1 MKAFLFAALSVV
13 ALTAAAEDEITQYEG
28 YELVWHDEFDVEG
41 KPNPDNWSYERG
53 FQRNHEDQWYQ
64 EDNAFCE
71 DGKLIIEG
79 RKQRFKNPDYGKY
92 SDWRNREYVD
102 YTSSC
107 ITTDKKHSWT
117 YGRFI
122 IRAKIPAYTGCW
134 PAIWLLGQNY
144 DGIYGWPH
152 NGEIDIMEFYQVN
165 GQPHIL
171 ANACWGGKW
180 SKWDATW
187 DSEKIPYSHFLEKD
201 ADWGEKYHEWRMDWD
216 VDNIKIYLDDEL
228 LNTIPLAD
236 TENPQTDFFGESQY
250 NPFDHPQYL
259 LLNLALGGDNGGSL
273 DSTPFPCRYE
283 IDYVRVYQEKKE
295 ASVAAETA
303 DNAPSIIGGKGSISI
318 ASSQIGDCNVSVS
331 NAAGNV
337 VFKSNADLDNSAYKL
352 PAGFARGI
360 YMVAINSSEATYS
373 YKVAVK

>member
-1 MKAFLFAALSVV
+1 MKALIFAALSVV
-13 ALTAAAEDEITQYEG
+13 ALTAAAEDEIAQYEG
-28 YELVWHDEFDVEG
+28 YELVWHDEFDVDG

-79 RKQRFKNPDYGKY
+79 RKERFKNPDYGKY

-152 NGEIDIMEFYQVN
+152 NGEIDIMEFYQVS

-187 DSEKIPYSHFLEKD
+187 DSEKIPYLHFLEKD
-201 ADWGEKYHEWRMDWD
+201 ADWARSITNGGWTGTWTTSRFIWTTNCLTQFPSPIPRILKPTFLGSR
-216 VDNIKIYLDDEL
+216 
-228 LNTIPLAD
+228 NTIRSTIRSTCCSTLPL
-236 TENPQTDFFGESQY
+236 
-250 NPFDHPQYL
+250 
-259 LLNLALGGDNGGSL
+259 
-273 DSTPFPCRYE
+273 
-283 IDYVRVYQEKKE
+283 
-295 ASVAAETA
+295 
-303 DNAPSIIGGKGSISI
+303 
-318 ASSQIGDCNVSVS
+318 
-331 NAAGNV
+331 
-337 VFKSNADLDNSAYKL
+337 
-352 PAGFARGI
+352 
-360 YMVAINSSEATYS
+360 EATTEARS
-373 YKVAVK
+373 TARLSPAATKSTMFGSTKRRKRRA